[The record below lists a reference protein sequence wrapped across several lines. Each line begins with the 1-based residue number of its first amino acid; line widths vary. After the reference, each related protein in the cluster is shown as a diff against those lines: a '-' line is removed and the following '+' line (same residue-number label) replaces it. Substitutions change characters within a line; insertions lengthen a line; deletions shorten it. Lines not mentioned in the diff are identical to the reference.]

1 MKLLRTL
8 LFVIVPLWLLLP
20 AAAQVKQIMIA
31 AGSPEDQASTEI
43 DKESDPQKKIA
54 MLNDFVQKFAS
65 NSTAAAYG
73 YSQLAQQYQAT
84 GDLKAAV
91 AATDKAL
98 EAEPNALDI
107 AVSGTT
113 IAQQAKDTQKT
124 VEYASKGAAIY
135 ADIAKQPKPEG
146 VTDDQFASKVASEQQ
161 AARASYEFLEAAAF
175 NAITA
180 EHDAKARMKLVDAY
194 TPAFPKSRFSEQ
206 VAQYAMISLQQM
218 NDTAGLA
225 AYGEKALAANP
236 DNAVMLVLLA
246 RGFSEDQKATRLP
259 QASTYAR
266 RAIELASADK
276 NLDEAKRN
284 ATVGLA
290 KSVIGYVLLRQEKT
304 AAAIPELKE
313 ASSLLK
319 QDAVNYQTVLY
330 RLGYAYAKLN
340 RVAEAKTVLAE
351 AINVD
356 GPFKEPARE
365 LLQKVNSARTATARR

>member
-1 MKLLRTL
+1 MKLLRPFL
-8 LFVIVPLWLLLP
+8 LHIVSLFLLLP
-20 AAAQVKQIMIA
+20 ALAQVKQIMMT
-31 AGSPEDQASTEI
+31 AGSPEDQANTEI
-43 DKESDPQKKIA
+43 DKETDAQKKIA

-65 NSTAAAYG
+65 NPTALAFG

-84 GDLKAAV
+84 GDLKAAM
-91 AATDKAL
+91 ASIDQGLT
-98 EAEPNALDI
+98 AEPNALDF
-107 AVSGTT
+107 AVSGAT

-124 VEYASKGAAIY
+124 VEYASKGAVIY
-135 ADIAKQPKPEG
+135 AGIAKQPKPEG
-146 VTDDQFASKVASEQQ
+146 MADDQFASKVASEQQ
-161 AARASYEFLEAAAF
+161 AVRASYEFLEAAAF

-180 EHDAKARMKLVDAY
+180 EQNPKARMKLVDLY

-206 VAQYAMISLQQM
+206 VAEYAIISLQQM
-218 NDTAGLA
+218 NDTAALA
-225 AYGEKALAANP
+225 EYGEKALAANP
-236 DNAVMLVLLA
+236 DSPAMLVLLA

-259 QASTYAR
+259 QASTYAH

-276 NLDEAKRN
+276 NLDETKRN

-313 ASSLLK
+313 ASGLLK

-340 RVAEAKTVLAE
+340 RVAEARTVLAE

>member
-1 MKLLRTL
+1 MKLSRTSL
-8 LFVIVPLWLLLP
+8 LVLPLFLLLRP
-20 AAAQVKQIMIA
+20 TAGQVKQIMIT

-54 MLNDFVQKFAS
+54 MLNDFVQKFAG
-65 NSTAAAYG
+65 NSTALAYG

-84 GDLKAAV
+84 GDLKAAM

-98 EAEPNALDI
+98 DAEPNALDI
-107 AVSGTT
+107 AVSGAT
-113 IAQQAKDTQKT
+113 IAQQAKDTQNT
-124 VEYASKGAAIY
+124 VKYCVKGAAIY
-135 ADIAKQPKPEG
+135 AGIAKQPKPEG
-146 VTDDQFASKVASEQQ
+146 MADEQFAAKVNSEQQ
-161 AARASYEFLEAAAF
+161 AVRASYEFLEAGAF

-180 EHDAKARMKLVDAY
+180 EPDPKARMKLVDLY

-206 VAQYAMISLQQM
+206 VTEYAMISLQQM
-218 NDTAGLA
+218 NDTAALA

-236 DNAVMLVLLA
+236 DSPTTLVLLA
-246 RGFSEDQKATRLP
+246 RGFSEDQKGTRLG
-259 QASTYAR
+259 QANTYAH
-266 RAIELASADK
+266 RAVELAAADK
-276 NLDEAKRN
+276 NLDDAKRN

-313 ASSLLK
+313 ASGLLK

-340 RVAEAKTVLAE
+340 RVAEAKAVLAE

-356 GPFKEPARE
+356 GPFKEPARD
-365 LLQKVNSARTATARR
+365 LLQKVNAARTATARR

>member
-1 MKLLRTL
+1 MKLSRTSL
-8 LFVIVPLWLLLP
+8 LVLPLFLLLRP
-20 AAAQVKQIMIA
+20 TAGQVKQIMIT

-54 MLNDFVQKFAS
+54 MLNDFVQKFAG
-65 NSTAAAYG
+65 NSTALAYG

-84 GDLKAAV
+84 GDLKAAM

-98 EAEPNALDI
+98 DAEPNALDI
-107 AVSGTT
+107 AVSGAT
-113 IAQQAKDTQKT
+113 IAQQAKDTQNT
-124 VEYASKGAAIY
+124 VKYCVKGAAIY
-135 ADIAKQPKPEG
+135 AGIAKQPKPEG
-146 VTDDQFASKVASEQQ
+146 MADEQFAAKVDSEQQ
-161 AARASYEFLEAAAF
+161 AVRASYEFLEAGAF

-180 EHDAKARMKLVDAY
+180 EPDPKARMKLVDLY

-206 VAQYAMISLQQM
+206 VAEYAMISLQQM
-218 NDTAGLA
+218 NDTAALA

-236 DNAVMLVLLA
+236 NSPAMLVLLA
-246 RGFSEDQKATRLP
+246 RGFSEDQKGTRLG
-259 QASTYAR
+259 QANTYAH
-266 RAIELASADK
+266 RAVELAAADK
-276 NLDEAKRN
+276 NLDDAKRN

-313 ASSLLK
+313 ASGLLK

-340 RVAEAKTVLAE
+340 RVAEAKAVLAE

-356 GPFKEPARE
+356 GPFKEPARD
-365 LLQKVNSARTATARR
+365 LLQKVNAARTATARR